1 MTNLTRNNLARLLL
15 DLGHPS
21 EALAMSSSALAALER
36 SLSVDHEWTRFS
48 ADVTAAALD
57 ALGRADEAAEVRSR
71 YGIGVAQP

>member
-1 MTNLTRNNLARLLL
+1 
-15 DLGHPS
+15 
-21 EALAMSSSALAALER
+21 MSSSALAALER